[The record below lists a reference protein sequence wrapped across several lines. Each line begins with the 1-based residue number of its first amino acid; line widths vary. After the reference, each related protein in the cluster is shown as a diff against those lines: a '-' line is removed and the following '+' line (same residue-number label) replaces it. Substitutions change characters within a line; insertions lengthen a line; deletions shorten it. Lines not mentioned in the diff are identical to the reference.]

1 MSQITN
7 ILLNSNKPSIEEV
20 YSATGIQKNLVANQ
34 ASSYVFQQTVEK
46 AGYAYVEVNTNFPAG
61 NNRKRIVLKKNDD
74 TVTQSDFTCGT
85 SGVSAWMTASA
96 MIPVSEG
103 DVLTAQL
110 LCATAGMSSSNVR
123 ITGFFVNS

>member
-1 MSQITN
+1 MIF
-7 ILLNSNKPSIEEV
+7 IKEV
-20 YSATGIQKNLVANQ
+20 YSATDIQKNLVANQ
-34 ASSYVFQQTVEK
+34 TSSYVFQQTVEK

-61 NNRKRIVLKKNDD
+61 NNRKRIVLKKNDN

-96 MIPVSEG
+96 MIPVSAG

-110 LCATAGMSSSNVR
+110 LCATAGMTSSNVR
-123 ITGFFVNS
+123 ITGFFSNSILR